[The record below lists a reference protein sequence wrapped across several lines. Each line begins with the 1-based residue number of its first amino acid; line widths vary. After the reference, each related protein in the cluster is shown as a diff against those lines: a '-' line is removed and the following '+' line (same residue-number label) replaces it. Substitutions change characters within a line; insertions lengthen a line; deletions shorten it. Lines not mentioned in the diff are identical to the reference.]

1 MKLLN
6 VNLLFY
12 NEISTDG
19 RRAYVRVLDRYSL
32 NLWGNGDGPVSDG
45 FEDFTNNCLCVLL
58 LPLAKVPTWPCFSR
72 CKTISKFFET
82 TIQKR
87 YRLYFKWLKYNVIN
101 Q

>member
-32 NLWGNGDGPVSDG
+32 NLWENGGGKGRDGPVSDG
-45 FEDFTNNCLCVLL
+45 FEDFTNNCLRILQ
-58 LPLAKVPTWPCFSR
+58 LPMAMVPT
-72 CKTISKFFET
+72 
-82 TIQKR
+82 
-87 YRLYFKWLKYNVIN
+87 
-101 Q
+101 